1 MDQKDQRENILKL
14 LEQNSRLTPSEIATM
29 LDLEESTVEEIIQ
42 DLEDKNVIIGYQT
55 LINWDKTDDEHVSAM
70 IEVKVNPQRGQ
81 GFDRIASLIYNF
93 PEVEAMYLMSGGY
106 DFSIELKKAPMKEIA
121 RFVTSKLS
129 IIEEVQST
137 ATHVILKK
145 YKDHGTLFENDDK
158 DGRMAVSI

>member
-1 MDQKDQRENILKL
+1 MELHESILKL
-14 LEQNSRLTPSEIATM
+14 IEQNSRLEISEIATM
-29 LDLEESTVEEIIQ
+29 LGVEEKAVDEAIRELEE
-42 DLEDKNVIIGYQT
+42 KKVIIGYHT
-55 LINWDKTDDEHVSAM
+55 LINWDKTDDEYVSAM
-70 IEVKVNPQRGQ
+70 IEVRVNPQRGQ

-129 IIEEVQST
+129 VIDEVQST

-145 YKDHGTLFENDDK
+145 YKDHGTLFENDDQ
-158 DGRMAVSI
+158 DRRMAVSI

>member
-1 MDQKDQRENILKL
+1 MDQRENILKL
-14 LEQNSRLTPSEIATM
+14 LEKNSRLKASEIATM
-29 LDLEESTVEEIIQ
+29 LDLEEGTVKEIIE

-129 IIEEVQST
+129 IIDEVQST

-145 YKDHGTLFENDDK
+145 YKDHGTLFDNNDK

>member
-1 MDQKDQRENILKL
+1 MELRESILKL
-14 LEQNSRLTPSEIATM
+14 IEQNSRLDISEIATM
-29 LDLEESTVEEIIQ
+29 LDVEEQLVIDTIK
-42 DLEDKNVIIGYQT
+42 DLEDKKVIIGYHT
-55 LINWDKTDDEHVSAM
+55 LIDWDKTDDEYVSAM

-106 DFSIELKKAPMKEIA
+106 DFSIQLKKAPMKEIA

-129 IIEEVQST
+129 VIDEVQST

-145 YKDHGTLFENDDK
+145 YKDHGTVFDSNDK
-158 DGRMAVSI
+158 DRRMAVSI

>member
-1 MDQKDQRENILKL
+1 MDLRESILKL
-14 LEQNSRLTPSEIATM
+14 IEQNSRLELSDIATM
-29 LDLEESTVEEIIQ
+29 LDVEEQLVADTIK
-42 DLEDKNVIIGYQT
+42 DLEDKQVIIGYHT
-55 LINWDKTDDEHVSAM
+55 LIDWDKTEDEYVSAM

-129 IIEEVQST
+129 VIDEVQST

-145 YKDHGTLFENDDK
+145 YKDHGTVFNSDDK
-158 DGRMAVSI
+158 DPRMTVSI